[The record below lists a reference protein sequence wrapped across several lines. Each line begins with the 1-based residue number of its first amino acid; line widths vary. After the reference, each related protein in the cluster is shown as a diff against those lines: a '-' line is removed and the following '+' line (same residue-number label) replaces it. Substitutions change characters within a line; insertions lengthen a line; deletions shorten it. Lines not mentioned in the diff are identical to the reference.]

1 MTYAELK
8 SAIADFLNRQDLT
21 SVIPTFIQL
30 AEASINRTVRHR
42 RMLSRAT
49 ATLTT
54 QFTDLP
60 DDFLEAKNIQ
70 LNSNPV
76 TPLSFVTLEHAD
88 LLRSGMYQTEGKP
101 KYYTL
106 VADTIE
112 VVPVPD
118 TEYTIEL
125 TYYARITPLSDA
137 VTSNWLLDNS
147 PDAYLYGALVHSA
160 PYLKDDS
167 RIPVWVGLFEKSL
180 SDLKAETERSEF
192 SGSSLVQRTQGWL

>member
-49 ATLTT
+49 ATLTS

-88 LLRSGMYQTEGKP
+88 LLRSGM
-101 KYYTL
+101 
-106 VADTIE
+106 
-112 VVPVPD
+112 
-118 TEYTIEL
+118 
-125 TYYARITPLSDA
+125 
-137 VTSNWLLDNS
+137 
-147 PDAYLYGALVHSA
+147 
-160 PYLKDDS
+160 
-167 RIPVWVGLFEKSL
+167 
-180 SDLKAETERSEF
+180 
-192 SGSSLVQRTQGWL
+192 